1 MKSIFRSYEN
11 KSPLMYFL
19 SNFYY
24 LFYPFMLKS
33 NQFEGSPIGPKSL
46 NIKIVLQTLKLDLA
60 NDSFDAII
68 KPGYTFSR
76 D

>member
-1 MKSIFRSYEN
+1 
-11 KSPLMYFL
+11 
-19 SNFYY
+19 
-24 LFYPFMLKS
+24 MLKI
-33 NQFEGSPIGPKSL
+33 NQIEGPPIGPKGL